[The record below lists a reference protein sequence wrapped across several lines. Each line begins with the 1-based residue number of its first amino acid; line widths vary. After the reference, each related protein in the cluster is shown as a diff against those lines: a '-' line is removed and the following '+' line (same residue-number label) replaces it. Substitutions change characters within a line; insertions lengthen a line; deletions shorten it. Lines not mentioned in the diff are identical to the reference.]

1 MKKLIN
7 VLKELPG
14 SELVYVGTKHG
25 SNWILI
31 EPAEKVIANLDKIDE
46 ILHKR
51 CLEGFNRSVLLT
63 ETMPYRIVE
72 LLDQI
77 KDTKNKTEKEEEELR
92 KKLLNAES
100 MYTNNINTRGKYK
113 KHLDTWI
120 KVKDRMVIKM
130 YPKETDDVGT
140 CILMSG
146 FENGNLWYKGE
157 KPSII

>member
-63 ETMPYRIVE
+63 ETMPYRIVK

-77 KDTKNKTEKEEEELR
+77 KDTKNKTEKEEEKLR
-92 KKLLNAES
+92 KKLLN
-100 MYTNNINTRGKYK
+100 R
-113 KHLDTWI
+113 
-120 KVKDRMVIKM
+120 
-130 YPKETDDVGT
+130 
-140 CILMSG
+140 
-146 FENGNLWYKGE
+146 
-157 KPSII
+157 

>member
-14 SELVYVGTKHG
+14 SELVYVGPKHG

-46 ILHKR
+46 ILHKS

-77 KDTKNKTEKEEEELR
+77 KDAKNKTEKEELR
-92 KKLLNAES
+92 NKLLNAES
-100 MYTNNINTRGKYK
+100 KYTNNINTRGKYK

-120 KVKDRMVIKM
+120 KVKDRMVINLSMQIRKKLPQIVL
-130 YPKETDDVGT
+130 YPYRET
-140 CILMSG
+140 S
-146 FENGNLWYKGE
+146 
-157 KPSII
+157 KPHHKHLL